1 MSALC
6 RHFGPCGGCL
16 LQDMAAG
23 AYRAQK
29 RDAVAGALARYGI
42 ADAEVVQT
50 ISVPPHTRRRAAFKV
65 AKNGSATALG
75 FHARR
80 SHDIVDMHECRL
92 LTPAPMAAV
101 PGLRAMM
108 GSLLREGETA
118 ELHVTQTDSGLDIEI
133 AWRRA
138 PGPALTAALARW
150 APDLKIARVTMGGEI
165 ALELARPVLTFGK
178 AQVNLPPLAFLQ
190 PTREGEKALQ
200 GLVLDAL
207 SGARHVADLFSG
219 CGTFALPLAEK
230 ARVHAVECDGAML
243 DALGEAARRTQGLKP
258 VTTEPR
264 DLAKTPLSPPEL
276 KRFDAVLLDPPRSG
290 ALAQIKALAASKIC
304 RIAYVSC
311 NPESFARDARVL
323 IERGFHM
330 GPVAPVDQFL
340 WSSHIELAVAFER
353 H

>member
-16 LQDMAAG
+16 LQDMAAD

-29 RDAVAGALARYGI
+29 RDAVAGALARHGI
-42 ADAEVVQT
+42 ADAEAMEIV
-50 ISVPPHTRRRAAFKV
+50 SVPPHTRRRAAFKV
-65 AKNGSATALG
+65 AKSGSATALG

-92 LTPAPMAAV
+92 LTPTLMAAV
-101 PGLRAMM
+101 PGLRATMA
-108 GSLLREGETA
+108 SLLREGETA
-118 ELHVTQTDSGLDIEI
+118 ELHVTETDSGLDIAI
-133 AWRRA
+133 AWKRA
-138 PGPALTAALARW
+138 PGPALTAMLARR
-150 APDLKIARVTMGGEI
+150 AADLKIARVTMVGEI
-165 ALELARPVLTFGK
+165 ALELARPVLSFGK
-178 AQVNLPPLAFLQ
+178 AQVNPPPLAFLQ
-190 PTREGEKALQ
+190 PTREGERALQ

-207 SGARHVADLFSG
+207 SGARHIADLFSG

-230 ARVHAVECDGAML
+230 ARMHAVERNAAML
-243 DALGEAARRTQGLKP
+243 DALAEAARRTQGLKP

-264 DLAKTPLSPPEL
+264 DLSKTPLSPPEL

-290 ALAQIKALAASKIC
+290 AFAQIKALAASEIR

-311 NPESFARDARVL
+311 NPESFARDVRVL
-323 IERGFHM
+323 IGSGFRM

-340 WSSHIELAVAFER
+340 WSSHIELAAAFER